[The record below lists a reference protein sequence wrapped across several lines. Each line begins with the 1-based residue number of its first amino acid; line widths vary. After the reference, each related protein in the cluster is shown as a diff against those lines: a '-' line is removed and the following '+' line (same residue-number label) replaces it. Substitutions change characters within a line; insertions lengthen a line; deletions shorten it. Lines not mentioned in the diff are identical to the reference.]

1 MLAKTFPLA
10 EFNIDA
16 FSACVRFD
24 IKVKSRAF
32 YVQAIRYSIKS
43 FVMQTTMLIEVMSLK
58 KRRLFLNESYNSQRN
73 SVSIHL
79 DPINSLVDEYIKI
92 YDNFLFIGNF
102 NVSLEVTYGKSFCN
116 LNDLKSLIGA
126 AVYFKNLNKPTCID
140 FILTNWS
147 VFSANLSD
155 LHLLAPEL

>member
-1 MLAKTFPLA
+1 MYSK
-10 EFNIDA
+10 E
-16 FSACVRFD
+16 D
-24 IKVKSRAF
+24 IPSSHLFCKPQCWLRL
-32 YVQAIRYSIKS
+32 YSW
-43 FVMQTTMLIEVMSLK
+43 
-58 KRRLFLNESYNSQRN
+58 KRPFLNESYNSQRN

-79 DPINSLVDEYIKI
+79 DPIYSLVDEYIKI

-126 AVYFKNLNKPTCID
+126 AVYLKNLNKPTCID

-147 VFSANLSD
+147 LWSSFVSTYGIKSAFAN
-155 LHLLAPEL
+155 HLKVKNNYWPQL